1 MTDSVLGVG
10 AGSQQAALEKEPPPA
25 SRRQVPAFLRRSPTL
40 RLFGK
45 RLLMAIPVL
54 LGVSFITFS
63 LMNLLPGDAAT
74 AMAGESASK
83 AQLQA
88 MRVRLHLNLPFFD
101 RYIHWLGS
109 ALTGQLGTSFASGTS
124 VTSII
129 GGRLPVTAELVVGA
143 VILSLIFSI
152 PVALLAARHPRAVV
166 DRLNIFVSMFG
177 YSVPNFVLA
186 LLLILVFAVHLHL
199 APAIGFVPIAT
210 SLWGNLHS
218 MVLPCCALGFAH
230 FCGYTRLLRA
240 DLIDQLR
247 GRDYI
252 LTARSKGLSESRVL
266 IFHALRNALSNLIT
280 VIGINLG
287 AAIGGTV
294 ILETIFALPGMG
306 AELISSIASRDVPVV
321 EGIVVVIACAVVLT
335 NLVVDLLYALLDPRI
350 RYGRSSS

>member
-1 MTDSVLGVG
+1 MTD
-10 AGSQQAALEKEPPPA
+10 AALATESGPRFA
-25 SRRQVPAFLRRSPTL
+25 ARTRSLVGRSPTL
-40 RLFGK
+40 RLLVK
-45 RLLMAIPVL
+45 RLLQAVPVL
-54 LGVSFITFS
+54 LGVSLLTFA

-83 AQLQA
+83 TQLQA
-88 MRVRLHLNLPFFD
+88 MRERLHLNLPFFD
-101 RYIHWLGS
+101 RYIHWLGG

-124 VTSII
+124 VTSIVA
-129 GGRLPVTAELVVGA
+129 GRLPVTLELVIGA
-143 VILSLIFSI
+143 VIISLVTAV

-199 APAIGFVPIAT
+199 APALGFVPLRQSIP
-210 SLWGNLHS
+210 GNLHS

-240 DLIDQLR
+240 DLVDQLQ

-252 LTARSKGLSESRVL
+252 LAARSKGLRESRIL
-266 IFHALRNALSNLIT
+266 FLHALRNAAFNLLT

-287 AAIGGTV
+287 AAVGGTV

-306 AELISSIASRDVPVV
+306 QELISSIASRDVPVV
-321 EGIVVVIACAVVLT
+321 EGLVVVIACAVVLA
-335 NLVVDLLYALLDPRI
+335 NLVVDLLYSILDPRI